1 MMGQSE
7 IDETSRGRFMQA
19 VQTELEKFERKETE
33 FLKNDRKERAAR
45 LAVLSKA
52 DGDILP
58 H

>member
-1 MMGQSE
+1 MGQNE
-7 IDETSRGRFMQA
+7 LDETPRGRFMQA

-45 LAVLSKA
+45 LGVLTKR
-52 DGDILP
+52 DGGVLP

>member
-1 MMGQSE
+1 MGQSE
-7 IDETSRGRFMQA
+7 LDETPRGRFMQA

-45 LAVLSKA
+45 LTALTKR
-52 DGDILP
+52 DGSILP

>member
-1 MMGQSE
+1 MGQNE
-7 IDETSRGRFMQA
+7 LDETPRGRFMQA

-45 LAVLSKA
+45 LGVLTKP
-52 DGDILP
+52 DGGVLP